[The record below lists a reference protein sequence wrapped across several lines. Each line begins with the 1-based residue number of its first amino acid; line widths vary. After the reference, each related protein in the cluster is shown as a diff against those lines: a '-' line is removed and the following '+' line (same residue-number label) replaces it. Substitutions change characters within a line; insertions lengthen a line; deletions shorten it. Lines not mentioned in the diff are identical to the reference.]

1 MSPTPV
7 PLDPPQLARFPA
19 ETRAAYRNFRATG
32 DIASVQTVVLSAVRE
47 HCPRKTT
54 LTAGDAIAATSA
66 LRLIEDLGYD
76 SLAIAELVFFL
87 EDLFAVSIRTQEIQA
102 IATVGE
108 LRGFVAA
115 KLAEKS
121 AAA

>member
-1 MSPTPV
+1 MSPTPA

-19 ETRAAYRNFRATG
+19 EVRAAYRQFRATG
-32 DIASVQTVVLSAVRE
+32 DATAVQLVVLSAVKE

-54 LTAGDAIAATSA
+54 LSTEDSAASTSR
-66 LRLIEDLGYD
+66 RLVEDLGYD

-87 EDLFAVSIRTQEIQA
+87 EDLFEVSIRTEEIQT

-108 LRGFVAA
+108 LRGFVAR

-121 AAA
+121 ATA

>member
-1 MSPTPV
+1 MSPTPL
-7 PLDPPQLARFPA
+7 PLDPPQLARFPE

-32 DIASVQTVVLSAVRE
+32 DVAAVQTVVLSAVRE
-47 HCPRKTT
+47 HCPRQTA
-54 LTAGDAIAATSA
+54 LAATAG
-66 LRLIEDLGYD
+66 LRLVEDLGYD

-87 EDLFAVSIRTQEIQA
+87 EDLFAVSIRTKEIQA

>member
-1 MSPTPV
+1 MSSSPA

-19 ETRAAYRNFRATG
+19 DVRAAYRSYRTTG
-32 DIASVQTVVLSAVRE
+32 DAAAVQIIVLSAVRE
-47 HCPRKTT
+47 HCPRKST
-54 LTAGDAIAATSA
+54 LSSDDFAASTS
-66 LRLIEDLGYD
+66 LRLIDDLGYD

-87 EDLFAVSIRTQEIQA
+87 EDLFEVSIRTQEIQA

-108 LRGFVAA
+108 LRAFVAQ

>member
-1 MSPTPV
+1 MSSTPA

-19 ETRAAYRNFRATG
+19 EVRAAYRSYRTTG
-32 DIASVQTVVLSAVRE
+32 DAGALHLVVLSAVRE
-47 HCPRKTT
+47 HRPRKTILDDDPS
-54 LTAGDAIAATSA
+54 LTA
-66 LRLIEDLGYD
+66 DLKLVENLEYD

-87 EDLFAVSIRTQEIQA
+87 EDLFEVSIRTDEIQA
-102 IATVGE
+102 ISTVGE
-108 LRGFVAA
+108 LRGFVTR

>member
-1 MSPTPV
+1 MSSTPA

-19 ETRAAYRNFRATG
+19 DVRAAYRCYRATG
-32 DIASVQTVVLSAVRE
+32 DAAAVQVVVLSAVRE
-47 HCPRKTT
+47 HCPRQPT
-54 LTAGDAIAATSA
+54 LGSDDSAATIN
-66 LRLIEDLGYD
+66 LHLVDDLGYD

-87 EDLFAVSIRTQEIQA
+87 EDLFEVSICTQEIQA
-102 IATVGE
+102 IGTVGE
-108 LRGFVAA
+108 LRGFVAQ

>member
-1 MSPTPV
+1 MSPTPL
-7 PLDPPQLARFPA
+7 PLDPPQLARFPE

-32 DIASVQTVVLSAVRE
+32 DVAAVQTVVLSAVRE
-47 HCPRKTT
+47 HCPRQTA
-54 LTAGDAIAATSA
+54 LAAADFAATAG
-66 LRLIEDLGYD
+66 LRLVEDLGYD

-87 EDLFAVSIRTQEIQA
+87 EDLFAVSIRTKEIQA

>member
-1 MSPTPV
+1 MSSTSV

-32 DIASVQTVVLSAVRE
+32 DSASVQTVVLSAVVE

-54 LTAGDAIAATSA
+54 LPDPDAASTAA
-66 LRLIEDLGYD
+66 LRLVEDLGYD

-87 EDLFAVSIRTQEIQA
+87 EDLFEVSIRNEEILA
-102 IATVGE
+102 IANVGE
-108 LRGFVAA
+108 LRSFVAA

>member
-1 MSPTPV
+1 MSPTPA

-19 ETRAAYRNFRATG
+19 ETRAAYRNFRTTG

-47 HCPRKTT
+47 HCPRLTT
-54 LTAGDAIAATSA
+54 LATTANVAAIAK

-87 EDLFAVSIRTQEIQA
+87 EDLFEISIRTQEIQA

>member
-1 MSPTPV
+1 MSLTPA

-32 DIASVQTVVLSAVRE
+32 DRASVQTVVLSAVVE

-54 LTAGDAIAATSA
+54 LAAPDAATTAA
-66 LRLIEDLGYD
+66 LRLVEDLGYD

-87 EDLFAVSIRTQEIQA
+87 EDLFEVSIRNEEILA
-102 IATVGE
+102 IANVGE
-108 LRGFVAA
+108 LRSFVAA